1 MASLT
6 TLPCKILTF
15 LTELCLE
22 SYYDTFIEEGYD
34 NIDFLADVQIE
45 ELLEI
50 GMKRGHAKRVIRKI
64 NRELVSIPSTSTT
77 TGETKSNSDQDRRAP
92 SVDPEEEDIDNL
104 PIAHEVVAL
113 GIVDNVGRSNAASS
127 SSSFDFNSMKKE
139 MQDQMEVEFN
149 ARLDERLS
157 VMEQEHT
164 ARRTDDRAATKKEM
178 ERMEQEH
185 IARMTDERAAIK
197 KEMELESNKA
207 VAVAVERIR
216 REVATSTGETK
227 EQCVLS
233 ESYIIARVEAA
244 GNKTTL
250 NYNNCVYYGQTE
262 GGKGHGYGTCTYT
275 SGAKYVGEWM
285 NDKRHWYGIYTWAN
299 GDKNVGEYKNG
310 KMHGYGTY
318 TDANGDKYVGQMKDD
333 NFHGQG
339 TKTKTNGTII
349 HSGEWVNDK
358 PKK

>member
-22 SYYDTFIEEGYD
+22 SYYDKFIEEGYD

-64 NRELVSIPSTSTT
+64 NLELVSIPSTSTT

-92 SVDPEEEDIDNL
+92 SVDLEEEDIDNL
-104 PIAHEVVAL
+104 PIAHEVVEL
-113 GIVDNVGRSNAASS
+113 GIVNNVGRSNAASS

-149 ARLDERLS
+149 ARLEDVR
-157 VMEQEHT
+157 
-164 ARRTDDRAATKKEM
+164 

-197 KEMELESNKA
+197 KEMELELSKA
-207 VAVAVERIR
+207 VAVAVERIQQEMELESR
-216 REVATSTGETK
+216 KAVAVAVERIQREVATSTGETK
-227 EQCVLS
+227 EQSVLS
-233 ESYIIARVEAA
+233 ESDITARVEAA
-244 GNKTTL
+244 GNKITY
-250 NYNNCVYYGQTE
+250 NYNGYVYYGQRE
-262 GGKGHGYGTCTYT
+262 G
-275 SGAKYVGEWM
+275 
-285 NDKRHWYGIYTWAN
+285 
-299 GDKNVGEYKNG
+299 G
-310 KMHGYGTY
+310 KMHGYGTFTYGYGQKYVGEFKNDKQDGNGTY
-318 TDANGDKYVGQMKDD
+318 TDADGDKYVGEFKNDKY
-333 NFHGQG
+333 HG
-339 TKTKTNGTII
+339 NGTHTYADGSKYVGEWKNGNKHGNGTFTSADGTIV
-349 HSGEWVNDK
+349 HSGEWVNNQ
-358 PKK
+358 PKR